1 MDGTAKIASPLVH
14 LRVRLPDEMVC
25 VFERTLGNNRA
36 VSQESEIFRKRITSI
51 EDVEE
56 SGESTRCVQINVTKN
71 RYKGSE

>member
-1 MDGTAKIASPLVH
+1 
-14 LRVRLPDEMVC
+14 MVC